1 MTTDADSPVMNGEVD
16 QDLPPLRVAVKA
28 SPVHG
33 RGVFATEDVSKGS
46 KICAYEGEDMS
57 KSEHKSR
64 GEDLSYVMTHP
75 GNPTIVRVGYQKE
88 RTPYGVGQFINDFA
102 CLNIADRLDIK
113 PTTFRDCENYVRVYQ
128 ERSYNGANVS
138 FQMNDGDF
146 WLYATKDIRSGDE
159 LFLKYGADFWL
170 YQMYHKTTHLLWK
183 IIYSQLMPTPPIP
196 DVFLSS
202 WDEAKCKS
210 YATEFLNHS
219 LENTPYN
226 INDFKS
232 YKTKLLKLLNLAGV
246 LTDVQYHIHSSL
258 QEFYQLHSCEPI
270 GDDNNPDEKRRLL
283 HQRGLEHGPNAT
295 WRNIYATKRL
305 YLAAVTDD
313 TKEAEAAVRD
323 GAAVDSVGS
332 SEGLSPLHVA
342 AEHDAV
348 EVCKFLLDKG
358 ATSDPLDTNG
368 HTPLLRALQF
378 QGERVKD
385 LLLDRMSN
393 SLGGVGQQL
402 VPTLE
407 PQDETSPECLQQ
419 KELGNEAYKKKNYR
433 VAIDRYTG
441 AINLASPH
449 SSVAVILLANR
460 AQCHLA
466 LSQHNAALQDVD
478 AALRLDPAHLKCLYR
493 RAVALEGL
501 KQEDLSAISE
511 PIDLLLFMTGCTH
524 KEARAY
530 KTKLVSKQCKLSIK

>member
-1 MTTDADSPVMNGEVD
+1 MTTDGDSPVINGEVE
-16 QDLPPLRVAVKA
+16 LPPLRVEVKP

-33 RGVFATEDVSKGS
+33 RGVFTTEDVSKGS
-46 KICAYEGEDMS
+46 KLCMYDGEDMS
-57 KSEHKSR
+57 KSEHKAR
-64 GEDLSYVMTHP
+64 GEDLSYVMSHP
-75 GNPTIVRVGYQKE
+75 GNPSIVRVGFQQEKD
-88 RTPYGVGQFINDFA
+88 PFGVGQFINDFA

-138 FQMNDGDF
+138 FQLAEGHF
-146 WLYATKDIRSGDE
+146 WLYATKDIRRGDE
-159 LFLKYGADFWL
+159 LFLKYGADYWL
-170 YQMYHKTTHLLWK
+170 YQMYHRTTHLLWK

-196 DVFLSS
+196 DVFLTT

-210 YATEFLNHS
+210 YALEFLNHS

-226 INDFKS
+226 LNNFTS
-232 YKTKLLKLLNLAGV
+232 YKTKLLKLLNLSGV

-258 QEFYQLHSCEPI
+258 QEFYQLHSSEPV
-270 GDDNNPDEKRRLL
+270 GDDNNPEEKRRLV
-283 HQRGLEHGPNAT
+283 HQRGLHYGTNAT
-295 WRNIYATKRL
+295 WRNLHATKRL

-313 TKEAEAAVRD
+313 TKEAEAALRD
-323 GAAVDSVGS
+323 GAAVDAVGS
-332 SEGLSPLHVA
+332 KDGISPLHVA

-348 EVCKFLLDKG
+348 EVCKLLLDKG
-358 ATSDPLDTNG
+358 ATSDPLDNNG

-378 QGERVKD
+378 EAERVKD
-385 LLLDRMSN
+385 LLLDRMCD
-393 SLGGVGQQL
+393 SLGSVGQQL
-402 VPTLE
+402 IPTLE
-407 PQDETSPECLQQ
+407 PQDETSLECLQQ

-441 AINLASPH
+441 AISLCALE

-478 AALRLDPAHLKCLYR
+478 AALRQDPHHLKCLYR
-493 RAVALEGL
+493 RAVAIEGL
-501 KQEDLSAISE
+501 RPDDLGAISE

-530 KTKLVSKQCKLSIK
+530 KTKLVSKQCKLTYK